1 MAAAAVRAQAKV
13 NLYLRVTGREASG
26 FHHLETLFCRIG
38 LADVVTV
45 RLTPT
50 SRTLDCFGPAL
61 PRRGLG
67 SVAENLAWRAAIVY
81 AEEARWPGGFEI
93 ELEKHIPVSAGLGGG
108 SADAGAVL
116 RILNSLNA
124 RPLANERLLELA
136 RSLGADVPFLAQAT
150 SSLALAWGRGDEWHP
165 LPSLPERACLIAVP
179 IAGVATADAYA
190 WLDEARRW
198 SGREIAPAD
207 AVNAIPAVLSWND
220 VRLLAHNDF
229 EDVVFAKCP
238 SVQTA
243 WRYLS
248 GIAAGIDPGG
258 FTRMS
263 GSGSA
268 VFAVLATGLLE
279 NSGVPT
285 PPEGVKLTATRTASR
300 VEPVQPID

>member
-26 FHHLETLFCRIG
+26 YHHIETLFCRIG
-38 LADVVTV
+38 LADVVAV

-50 SRTLDCFGPAL
+50 SRTLDCSGPAL

-67 SVAENLAWRAAIVY
+67 SVAENLAWRAALAY
-81 AEEARWPGGFEI
+81 ADEARWPGGFAI

-116 RILNSLNA
+116 RILNQLNA
-124 RPLANERLLELA
+124 RPLPNERLLDLA
-136 RSLGADVPFLAQAT
+136 RSLGADVPFLTQDRAP
-150 SSLALAWGRGDEWHP
+150 LALAWGRGDEWHP
-165 LPSLPERACLIAVP
+165 LPALPERACLIAIP
-179 IAGVATADAYA
+179 SAGVATTDAYT
-190 WLDEARRW
+190 WLDLDRSW
-198 SGREIAPAD
+198 SKREIAPTD

-220 VRLLAHNDF
+220 VRHLAHNDF
-229 EDVVFAKCP
+229 EDVVFRRCP
-238 SVQTA
+238 GVESA

-248 GIAAGIDPGG
+248 TLAADIDPGS

-263 GSGSA
+263 GSGAA
-268 VFAVLATGLLE
+268 VFAVLATGLLANAE
-279 NSGVPT
+279 LPT
-285 PPEGVKLTATRTASR
+285 PPAGVQLSATRSASR

>member
-26 FHHLETLFCRIG
+26 YHHIETLFCRIG
-38 LADVVTV
+38 LTDVVSV

-50 SRTLDCFGPAL
+50 ARTLDCAGPAL

-81 AEEARWPGGFEI
+81 ADEARWPGGFAI

-116 RILNSLNA
+116 RILNTLNA
-124 RPLANERLLELA
+124 RPLPNERLLDLA
-136 RSLGADVPFLAQAT
+136 RSLGADVSFLTQDRVP
-150 SSLALAWGRGDEWHP
+150 LALAWGRGDEWHP
-165 LPSLPERACLIAVP
+165 VPALPERACVIAVP
-179 IAGVATADAYA
+179 SAGVRTADAYA
-190 WLDEARRW
+190 WLDADRGW
-198 SGREIAPAD
+198 SSRAVAPMD

-220 VRLLAHNDF
+220 VRQLAHNDF
-229 EDVVFAKCP
+229 EEVVFAKCP
-238 SVQTA
+238 SVEAA

-248 GIAAGIDPGG
+248 ALATGIDPGS

-263 GSGSA
+263 GSGA
-268 VFAVLATGLLE
+268 TVFAVLAAGWLANTEL
-279 NSGVPT
+279 PT
-285 PPEGVKLTATRTASR
+285 PPEGVKVSVTRTASR